1 VPQNNVQK
9 AEGHRAGFC
18 RRLSVPQNSVQEAE
32 RHRTGFCRR
41 LNVPQNNVQ
50 EAECA
55 SEPVSAGG

>member
-1 VPQNNVQK
+1 
-9 AEGHRAGFC
+9 
-18 RRLSVPQNSVQEAE
+18 VQEAE